1 MRIRTPEIPLN
12 TRATRARVHAH
23 PSGKKELTPGGSRKP
38 GMRYVTRVLGRKT
51 VRPLRELPFLSHI
64 RTSIRTCTRAT
75 VTPYAFRRGSATR
88 GRYLCVSVPIFTAG
102 QSHRVRDPLQ
112 KFRRRHYELA
122 GHPRSYR
129 IIVNARPFPLTGHPQ
144 IDHLLLSNHR
154 TCGHRLFI

>member
-12 TRATRARVHAH
+12 TRATRARVQAH
-23 PSGKKELTPGGSRKP
+23 PLGKKELTPGSSRKP

-75 VTPYAFRRGSATR
+75 VTPYAFRRDSATR
-88 GRYLCVSVPIFTAG
+88 GRYLCVSAPIFTAS
-102 QSHRVRDPLQ
+102 QFHRVRDPFQ

-122 GHPRSYR
+122 GTLRA
-129 IIVNARPFPLTGHPQ
+129 IEL
-144 IDHLLLSNHR
+144 
-154 TCGHRLFI
+154 